1 MSPLVVI
8 EKINA
13 IFLILVDL
21 KFSGDYASLVSSVG
35 KETLEA
41 SIAVSIATSLSID
54 TWRVSNLVASAGS
67 IAVTFDLLPALSNE
81 TSVQLQNDVD
91 NLQLLV
97 SDGSLEVTLTDGSKL
112 SVNTTSLASNM
123 FVPTSSPPTNNGGGG
138 GVGGGNGGGGSESG
152 GLKENGS
159 AAFLLF
165 VNLLLFFVIQ

>member
-123 FVPTSSPPTNNGGGG
+123 MVPTSSPPTNNGGG